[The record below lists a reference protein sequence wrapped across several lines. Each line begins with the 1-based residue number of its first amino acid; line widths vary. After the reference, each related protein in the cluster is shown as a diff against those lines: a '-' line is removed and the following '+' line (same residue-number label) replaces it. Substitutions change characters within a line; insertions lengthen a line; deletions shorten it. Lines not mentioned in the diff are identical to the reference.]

1 MISAISDCIEDNNLM
16 DTFISIISD
25 IYIKMQKGW
34 IEVWHIF
41 GKDDVGLKS
50 RKLIVRF
57 VNRRSCH
64 RVFAN
69 KKSNNEKY
77 NFGKSSII
85 FIFQD
90 LTAIKEAI
98 AFNCRKLKGTFIL
111 QSYYNRNGM
120 INVKREWQKL
130 TSQNLIYEEVID
142 FDVGEI
148 YLDLS

>member
-1 MISAISDCIEDNNLM
+1 MRYLTALKITIWWTLSFLSFQTQISRCKKVELRP
-16 DTFISIISD
+16 D
-25 IYIKMQKGW
+25 IYLARMMSDWNPENWLFVLW
-34 IEVWHIF
+34 IEGVIIES
-41 GKDDVGLKS
+41 LP
-50 RKLIVRF
+50 I
-57 VNRRSCH
+57 
-64 RVFAN
+64 

-77 NFGKSSII
+77 DFGKSSII

-111 QSYYNRNGM
+111 QSYYNRNGI

-130 TSQNLIYEEVID
+130 TNQNLIYKEVID

>member
-25 IYIKMQKGW
+25 TNIKMQEGWLRPDIYLARMMSDWNPENWLFVLW
-34 IEVWHIF
+34 IEGVVIES
-41 GKDDVGLKS
+41 L
-50 RKLIVRF
+50 LI
-57 VNRRSCH
+57 
-64 RVFAN
+64 

-77 NFGKSSII
+77 NFEKSSII

>member
-1 MISAISDCIEDNNLM
+1 MRP
-16 DTFISIISD
+16 D
-25 IYIKMQKGW
+25 IYLARMMSDWNPENWLFVLW
-34 IEVWHIF
+34 IEGVIIES
-41 GKDDVGLKS
+41 L
-50 RKLIVRF
+50 LI
-57 VNRRSCH
+57 
-64 RVFAN
+64 

-77 NFGKSSII
+77 DFGKSSII

-111 QSYYNRNGM
+111 QSYYNRNGI

-130 TSQNLIYEEVID
+130 TNQNLIYKEVID